1 MKNEFNE
8 KLNHSNK
15 NIINKQNVIETN
27 KKIEQNTNSNEK
39 NKVAKQ
45 YSLFNLK
52 NDNKYL
58 IINDGYYDSN
68 YLENSKLSINNIYNK
83 IEKKIAFEEN
93 KSPISPS
100 ENKLIYYLHS
110 ENNVNNLPSKINN
123 YKLSNINSL
132 SKVENCKNNINEKK
146 DYFYIRRKK
155 FEKLSIVNCNNIVIN
170 EENKKIK
177 NINNLNSD
185 IKQEKYFNNN
195 VNKFILEYNTNKS
208 NDKENIIKDNINNK
222 ILIKKIILIK

>member
-100 ENKLIYYLHS
+100 ENK
-110 ENNVNNLPSKINN
+110 
-123 YKLSNINSL
+123 
-132 SKVENCKNNINEKK
+132 
-146 DYFYIRRKK
+146 
-155 FEKLSIVNCNNIVIN
+155 
-170 EENKKIK
+170 
-177 NINNLNSD
+177 
-185 IKQEKYFNNN
+185 
-195 VNKFILEYNTNKS
+195 
-208 NDKENIIKDNINNK
+208 
-222 ILIKKIILIK
+222 